1 MATGKQH
8 MAGTLVLS
16 PVTVGSVWWL
26 TGGDV
31 ITAAVAGAGCLSG
44 LFINPDL
51 DMETVTMSEYWLV
64 RWTLGLG
71 WLWIM
76 LWYPYALLA
85 KHRSWFSHTPIIST
99 VGRVIYVVLLYF
111 GVTVLLYY
119 FFAIELFPFWALL
132 NWEQWTIF
140 VGGLTIS
147 DLGHWWLDR

>member
-8 MAGTLVLS
+8 ITGTIVLS
-16 PVTVGSVWWL
+16 PVTAGSVWWL

-31 ITAAVAGAGCLSG
+31 TTAAVAGTGCLSG
-44 LFINPDL
+44 LFVNPDL
-51 DMETVTMSEYWLV
+51 DMETVTLSEYWLV

-85 KHRSWFSHTPIIST
+85 RHRSWFSHAPIIST
-99 VGRVIYVVLLYF
+99 MGRVSYMVLLYV
-111 GVTVLLYY
+111 GIAVLLRY
-119 FFAIELFPFWALL
+119 FLAIELFPFWALL
-132 NWEQWTIF
+132 NWEQWFIF